1 VILVLYTLLY
11 LIVVGWEVV
20 EKLLVLDT
28 CSPWSLDVALVVS
41 VGFLHLENIDWMID
55 DVDL

>member
-1 VILVLYTLLY
+1 MLY

-20 EKLLVLDT
+20 EKVLVVDT
-28 CSPWSLDVALVVS
+28 FSPWSLDVALVVS
-41 VGFLHLENIDWMID
+41 VCFLHLEKIDWMID